1 MLNPPIPPNIS
12 VLGSVRAFEE
22 RDNLVVM
29 LGRFSEEKR
38 YHWVV
43 TELMPR
49 LIKEVPNVKL
59 VIFGGATTRTQ
70 LSYVNRVADLARR
83 SGLNVKVVSEGSI
96 LNELDSEHQV
106 YLRLNAPPRA
116 EINDVMDRARSFLH
130 ATINEHWGI
139 AVAEAMARGG
149 LPVAVHRSGGAWSDL
164 ALNGE
169 VGLGY
174 ESVDEAVNALA
185 KLLTDSRAWNN
196 YSMRSLDR
204 VRDITFDKFVDKLAE
219 LVRKIL

>member
-106 YLRLNAPPRA
+106 YLRLNAPPGLRLMMSWI
-116 EINDVMDRARSFLH
+116 ELDRSFTPPSMSTGASPLRRL
-130 ATINEHWGI
+130 W
-139 AVAEAMARGG
+139 
-149 LPVAVHRSGGAWSDL
+149 LGGACRWL
-164 ALNGE
+164 FIGVVVRGVTWPLM
-169 VGLGY
+169 VRLGL
-174 ESVDEAVNALA
+174 V
-185 KLLTDSRAWNN
+185 T
-196 YSMRSLDR
+196 R
-204 VRDITFDKFVDKLAE
+204 VSTRQLMPWLSF
-219 LVRKIL
+219 